1 MHPAPFHRPAY
12 TGAPIFAPVMPLQPF
27 APHGFCHGCGHPHK
41 SCVCGWRECRKE
53 AKELLVAATT
63 AKAGNTTP
71 GTVEKSAELGATT
84 LSPLNLKFS
93 SAATIEALGSVARG
107 TGVAF
112 IGGGCCV
119 HLSVEYAPEVAT
131 KACAVAV
138 GVKDSEGT
146 VLIWEKLEPAGI
158 HYQVKEGIITT
169 KPGAALML
177 LVANAVARVRWCE
190 IFSC

>member
-1 MHPAPFHRPAY
+1 MPPGPLHPPVY
-12 TGAPIFAPVMPLQPF
+12 TGAPIFAPVMPFQPSS
-27 APHGFCHGCGHPHK
+27 PHGFCHGCGHPQR

-53 AKELLVAATT
+53 AKELLVAAT
-63 AKAGNTTP
+63 AKTGETIP
-71 GTVEKSAELGATT
+71 GTVEKSAGL
-84 LSPLNLKFS
+84 
-93 SAATIEALGSVARG
+93 SAATLSQFAIQFSSGATAEALRTTTRG

-131 KACAVAV
+131 SACAVAV

-169 KPGAALML
+169 KPGAALMV